1 MKAKPTPQV
10 PVDAGQWSAA
20 GQRRLGYL
28 SPPRYYEDRVFSCRS
43 CQCESVFSA
52 AQQKHEFE
60 VKKVHPL
67 RQHVLCSSCLSRR
80 HELQV
85 ANSNYLASWNLEKKD
100 LLHNIPGLLVWLGIL
115 QELPTFGVR
124 RDSARIRMLERV
136 ISDAA

>member
-1 MKAKPTPQV
+1 
-10 PVDAGQWSAA
+10 
-20 GQRRLGYL
+20 
-28 SPPRYYEDRVFSCRS
+28 
-43 CQCESVFSA
+43 
-52 AQQKHEFE
+52 
-60 VKKVHPL
+60 
-67 RQHVLCSSCLSRR
+67 
-80 HELQV
+80 V